1 MGLSAGT
8 RLGPYEIVSPLG
20 AGGMGE
26 VYRARDRRLGR
37 EVALKVLPEETSGDP
52 ERLQRLEHE
61 ARAASSL
68 NHPNVVVVY
77 DIGETDLSGRG
88 TPVRYVAM
96 ELLKGEPLSSL
107 IVDVPLKLHHFLD
120 LAVQLAEGLAVAH
133 EAGLVH
139 RDLKPSNIM
148 VSTEG
153 HVKILDFGLAK
164 LLAPHAENSSALT
177 AVPDTEPGVVMG
189 TVGYMSPEQVRGE
202 PATTASDQFSL
213 GCVLYEMLTG
223 RRAFQR
229 TSRAETLSA
238 ILRDDPPPIEER
250 NPAVPAPVRW
260 VVERC
265 LAKLPRERYPLTRD
279 LAGALATLR
288 EHASELSQGAFGT
301 TRSRRPGRVLRLGVA
316 VALIAAGV
324 AGGALVGAR
333 LLGGRAAQLEI
344 PVFHRL
350 TWQYG
355 TVVSA
360 RFAPDGQTVLYSAT
374 WNGKPPAIYLKRPES
389 PDAVPVDLPNAKL
402 LAISPSGEMAIQLN
416 QRYAHF
422 ETTRGTLARV
432 ALTGGTPREIA
443 EDVNQADWG
452 AGGTLVVARDVNG
465 KGRLEYPPGK
475 TLYETA
481 GHVSFP
487 RISPGGELIAF
498 VDHPLPVDDRG
509 SIAVVDLHGKKRTLS
524 KEFASVQGLAWS
536 PTGSEVWFTAAAAGI
551 SRSLWGVALSG
562 KQRAIARVPGDL
574 RLQDVARSG
583 RVLLTRGDPRY
594 WIRWLAPG
602 MTRERDLSWFG
613 WSSPADL
620 SPDGKTLVFLECGEP
635 TGPNY
640 AVCLCKADGSPV
652 RLGEGNPGALS
663 PDGKWV
669 IARLPRPGAPIVL
682 LPTGTGEPREIGSG
696 GLSVSFG
703 GPWLSGWLPDGK
715 QILLIGRE
723 SGRELGRLFIQGLE
737 GGKPRLIS
745 PEGVGGAIAIS
756 PDGRLVAATGLD
768 QKIALYP
775 VDGGEPRPVPGAAE
789 GDLPL
794 QWSADG
800 RLLYV
805 RQRVELYSAARVFR
819 LDLKTGKRMLWKEL
833 FPEDPAGV
841 VGTDSVRL
849 TPDGRSYAY
858 NYYRVLSDLY
868 LVDGLR

>member
-8 RLGPYEIVSPLG
+8 RLGPYEILSPLG

-37 EVALKVLPEETSGDP
+37 EVAVKVLPEEASGDP
-52 ERLQRLEHE
+52 ERLARLEQE
-61 ARAASSL
+61 ARAASAL

-77 DIGETDLSGRG
+77 DIGETDLSGRA

-107 IVDVPLKLHHFLD
+107 IAEGPLKLHRFLD
-120 LAVQLAEGLAVAH
+120 LAVQLAAGLSVAH
-133 EAGLVH
+133 DAGLVH

-148 VSTEG
+148 VTPEG
-153 HVKILDFGLAK
+153 HLKILDFGLAK
-164 LLAPHAENSSALT
+164 LLAPHGDDSTALT
-177 AVPDTEPGVVMG
+177 ADPGTEPGVVMG

-202 PATTASDQFSL
+202 PATAASDQFSL

-223 RRAFQR
+223 RRAFQGS
-229 TSRAETLSA
+229 SRAETLSA
-238 ILRDDPPPIEER
+238 ILRDDPPSIEEK
-250 NPAVPAPVRW
+250 NPTVPAPVRW

-265 LAKLPRERYPLTRD
+265 LAKPPRERYPLTKEV
-279 LAGALATLR
+279 AGALATLR
-288 EHASELSQGAFGT
+288 EHSSELSSGAFGAR
-301 TRSRRPGRVLRLGVA
+301 RSFRTGRFRRLAAA
-316 VALIAAGV
+316 VALVAAGV
-324 AGGALVGAR
+324 AGGLVGIR
-333 LLGGRAAQLEI
+333 LLGRRSAQPEV

-350 TWQYG
+350 TWRYG

-360 RFAPDGQTVLYSAT
+360 RFAPDGQTVLYSAS
-374 WNGKPPAIYLKRPES
+374 WDGKPPAIYLRRPEG
-389 PDAVPVDLPNAKL
+389 PDAVPVDLPRAPL
-402 LAISPSGEMAIQLN
+402 LAISPTGEMAIQLN
-416 QRYAHF
+416 QHYAHF

-443 EDVNQADWG
+443 ENVNQADWG
-452 AGGTLVVARDVNG
+452 PGGSLVVARDVNG

-475 TLYETA
+475 TLYETT

-487 RISPGGELIAF
+487 RFSLGGDLIAF

-509 SIAVVDLHGKKRTLS
+509 SIAVVDLQGEKRTLS
-524 KEFASVQGLAWS
+524 KEFESVQGLAWS
-536 PTGSEVWFTAAAAGI
+536 PTGGEVWFTAAAAGI

-562 KQRAIARVPGDL
+562 RQRAIARVPGDL
-574 RLQDVARSG
+574 RLQDVTRSG
-583 RVLLTRGDPRY
+583 RVLVTRGDPRY

-613 WSSPADL
+613 WSSPADM
-620 SPDGKTLVFLECGEP
+620 SPDGKTIVFLEAGEP
-635 TGPNY
+635 AGPNY

-652 RLGEGNPGALS
+652 RLGEGNAGALS

-669 IARLPRPGAPIVL
+669 ISRLPKGGAPIVL

-696 GLSVSFG
+696 GLSVSLG
-703 GPWLSGWLPDGK
+703 GPWWSGWLPDGK
-715 QILLIGRE
+715 QILFVGRE
-723 SGRELGRLFIQGLE
+723 RGRELGRLFIQGLE
-737 GGKPRLIS
+737 GGNPRPIS

-768 QKIALYP
+768 QRIALYP

-819 LDLKTGKRMLWKEL
+819 LDLKTGKRVLWKEL

-841 VGTDSVRL
+841 VGTDAVRL
-849 TPDGRSYAY
+849 TPDGKSYAY

-868 LVDGLR
+868 LVEGLR